1 MILSFCPLFL
11 QRNILIVMSS
21 HDHITEQEETNLD
34 FTKSWVNSSKFL
46 FYLTIISI
54 LGGLFGNCIRLY
66 QSRYKGHPDVEI
78 QSSTQYKPEYK

>member
-54 LGGLFGNCIRLY
+54 LGGLFGNCICLY